1 MIDVS
6 RTLYLGLTLVGLAFP
21 VRRFVTWVWE
31 NGLDLQALV
40 AELTVSDPVRS
51 VSMAVL
57 IASLATIV
65 FIIGEA
71 FTRRDWLS
79 LICVPV
85 TLVFGVAVGL
95 PLYLYM
101 RLRPIV

>member
-6 RTLYLGLTLVGLAFP
+6 RTLYLGLTGLALVFP

-31 NGLDLQALV
+31 NGLDLEALV

-51 VSMAVL
+51 VSVAVL
-57 IASLATIV
+57 IASMATII
-65 FIIGEA
+65 FIVGEA
-71 FTRRDWLS
+71 FTRRDWWS

-95 PLYLYM
+95 PLYLYL